1 MLPPTYPK
9 GMSRSPLTLAAAA
22 TAAVP
27 DAVIV
32 RTRALGGTGE
42 GRFDAAAVELADG
55 SALVVRAGV
64 DAEADRTLRD
74 ELRALEALTP
84 GIRSLLPFSAPRV
97 HGRAVLADATAGVV
111 DYLDGYRVAT
121 AELPPG
127 GVAAAIGRA
136 IAAVHDLPV
145 SVVRAEGLPVR
156 SPDRERVE
164 LSRVVD
170 RAGAGGHIA
179 ATLRD
184 RWRSAIDDD
193 ALWRFEPTVV
203 LGGTDAE
210 RFVFTDDDEGPVL
223 VGHLGW
229 EGLSVG
235 DPAVDLTWLA
245 MAPDAAASVL
255 DAYLGATHRAGDPLL
270 AERARLYAELD
281 FARWLLHGLD
291 VGDDAIVGDAAEML
305 RTLAEST
312 RGTDL
317 LPRTGG
323 DVAAAVDLLD
333 RVPAR
338 TESDVDTSMQTD
350 AYDPAALAAYLPDD
364 QADPASAAHGRNH
377 DDDGARDSGAVPT
390 LPVDLSEWMASPT
403 TTPSASGAAS
413 WSDDEHDGTD
423 AGYAEEAD
431 RASESALR
439 RWSDTGDVTRG

>member
-1 MLPPTYPK
+1 
-9 GMSRSPLTLAAAA
+9 MSRSPLTLAAAA

-27 DAVIV
+27 DAVVV
-32 RTRALGGTGE
+32 RTRALGGAGE
-42 GRFDAAAVELADG
+42 GRFDSAAVELEDG
-55 SALVVRAGV
+55 RTLVVRAGV
-64 DAEADRTLRD
+64 DPEADRSLRE
-74 ELRALEALTP
+74 ELRVLEALTA
-84 GIRSLLPFSAPRV
+84 GIRSLLPFRAPRV

-121 AELPPG
+121 ADLPPG

-145 SVVRAEGLPVR
+145 AVVRAEGLPVR

-164 LSRVVD
+164 LSRIVD
-170 RAGAGGHIA
+170 RAGSTGHVA
-179 ATLRD
+179 AVLRD
-184 RWRSAIDDD
+184 RWRTAIDDD

-223 VGHLGW
+223 VGLLGW

-235 DPAVDLTWLA
+235 DPAGDLMWLA
-245 MAPDAAASVL
+245 TAPEAAASVL
-255 DAYLGATHRAGDPLL
+255 DAYLAATHRAGDPLL

-291 VGDDAIVGDAAEML
+291 TADESIVGDAAEML

-338 TESDVDTSMQTD
+338 AESDVDTSMQTD
-350 AYDPAALAAYLPDD
+350 AYDPAALAAYLPTDEER
-364 QADPASAAHGRNH
+364 PAS
-377 DDDGARDSGAVPT
+377 DGDGEGVPT
-390 LPVDLSEWMASPT
+390 LPVDLSEWTVSVAE
-403 TTPSASGAAS
+403 AAS
-413 WSDDEHDGTD
+413 EQASRPTGDTEDEASD
-423 AGYAEEAD
+423 AGYAAEAT

-439 RWSDTGDVTRG
+439 RWADTGPGDVIRG